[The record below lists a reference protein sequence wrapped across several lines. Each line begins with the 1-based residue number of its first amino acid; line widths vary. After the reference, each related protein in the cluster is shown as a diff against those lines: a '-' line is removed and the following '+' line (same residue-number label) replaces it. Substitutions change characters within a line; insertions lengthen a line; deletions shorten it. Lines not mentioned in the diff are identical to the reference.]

1 MIGLGFNDSRMHDSF
16 ACVVRGGGLRF
27 LMTEEWI
34 ERRNLTEEE
43 FSQWNAVAAR
53 EMST

>member
-16 ACVVRGGGLRF
+16 ACAVRDGGLLF

-43 FSQWNAVAAR
+43 FSRWKDVAAR